1 MPLCGF
7 MSSSL
12 PAPWFSYPVEVFPH
26 DTDYAGIVW
35 HGSYVRWMEEARV
48 ACLNDVGIAFSE
60 LVALGCDLPVVDIG
74 IRYRRSLRMGDRAQL
89 KARLLPQ
96 KGVRLLWEYEL
107 WSVGQSVGKDEPI
120 LHLTA
125 QVTLVAVNM
134 KTGKILRKLPPD
146 LMDALGRIMAGP
158 QLEQEGRD

>member
-1 MPLCGF
+1 MTP
-7 MSSSL
+7 SL
-12 PAPWFSYPVEVFPH
+12 PAPWFNYPVEVFPH

-74 IRYRRSLRMGDRAQL
+74 IRYRKSLRMGDRAEL
-89 KARLLPQ
+89 KTRLLPQ

-107 WSVGQSVGKDEPI
+107 WSVGQSAGRDEPI

-134 KTGKILRKLPPD
+134 NTGKILRKLPSE
-146 LMDALGRIMAGP
+146 LLDALELIMAGP
-158 QLEQEGRD
+158 DSVADLDGEE

>member
-1 MPLCGF
+1 
-7 MSSSL
+7 MSPQL
-12 PAPWFSYPVEVFPH
+12 PAPWFDYPIEVFPH

-35 HGSYVRWMEEARV
+35 HGSYLRWMEEARV
-48 ACLNDVGIAFSE
+48 ACLGEVGIAFSE

-96 KGVRLLWEYEL
+96 RGVRLLWEYEL
-107 WSVGQSVGKDEPI
+107 WSVGQSEGRNGPI

-134 KTGKILRKLPPD
+134 ETGKILRKLPPD
-146 LMDALGRIMAGP
+146 LRGALGRIMAGP
-158 QLEQEGRD
+158 GAVAASGAEGANG